1 MFDPQTDPVDWQAN
15 NSIRRALPAWL
26 TSMVFHG
33 LLLVI
38 LIISIRSIP
47 RGVVA
52 EPERTT
58 GIVLKRVTQNGEYYE
73 GEDLER
79 DVATDSASA
88 TESANSLNVLPGE
101 GESPLEASAFL
112 PDPST
117 GVGPAA
123 SVSDGGGRLSL
134 KGSGQGA
141 KNVDGGK
148 IRTGVF
154 GVTGI
159 GNKFIYVFDRSGSME
174 GAPLAA
180 AKQEITKSL
189 EDLGKINQFEII
201 FYNEFLDIFHPA
213 QNKDF
218 AGKLFFATEE
228 NKSAAEKYMQKI
240 NASGATR
247 HLDPLIKAI
256 SLKGDCI
263 FFLTDGTEPRIDD
276 NELFRIRRRNKG
288 RATIN
293 VIQFGSEVNVGD
305 NWLKKLARENGGA
318 YLFFNTNRLSP
329 AEAGN

>member
-1 MFDPQTDPVDWQAN
+1 MSRRMRPEDPHGRG
-15 NSIRRALPAWL
+15 RRQ
-26 TSMVFHG
+26 H
-33 LLLVI
+33 
-38 LIISIRSIP
+38 
-47 RGVVA
+47 A
-52 EPERTT
+52 E
-58 GIVLKRVTQNGEYYE
+58 
-73 GEDLER
+73 
-79 DVATDSASA
+79 
-88 TESANSLNVLPGE
+88 
-101 GESPLEASAFL
+101 
-112 PDPST
+112 
-117 GVGPAA
+117 
-123 SVSDGGGRLSL
+123 
-134 KGSGQGA
+134 GSGQGA

-174 GAPLAA
+174 GAPLSA
-180 AKQEITKSL
+180 AKQEITTSL

-201 FYNEFLDIFHPA
+201 FYNEFLDIFHPT
-213 QNKDF
+213 QNKNF

-305 NWLKKLARENGGA
+305 NWLKTLARENGGE

-329 AEAGN
+329 IQAKN